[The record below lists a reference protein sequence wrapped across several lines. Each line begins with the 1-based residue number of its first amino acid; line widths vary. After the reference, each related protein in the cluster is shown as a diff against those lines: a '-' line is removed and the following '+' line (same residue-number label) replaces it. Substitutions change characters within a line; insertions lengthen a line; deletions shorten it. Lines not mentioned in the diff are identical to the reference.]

1 MKTMNRA
8 ALIAATCVFLLPL
21 AAQAEIRAGSVE
33 LSPFV
38 GYNIFENDQNLEDE
52 WLLGGR
58 IGYNFNQH
66 FGLEGV
72 VEYMSTNVDDR
83 SITSTE
89 EGQYGGSMDS
99 VDLTFYHLDAV
110 YHFMPD
116 EKFNPFVVAGFGGA
130 HYSPEIADGD
140 MAAFNFGV
148 GAKYSLT
155 ENIAIRVDLRD
166 YMVTE
171 VFQETYHNF
180 GATVGLT
187 FAFGGKANPAP
198 ERVVKREPKAAPA
211 AEEPVVILASEPKVK
226 ERVQA
231 VAAKAKVVV
240 LALDDIH
247 FNFDK
252 ATLKPEAKVI
262 LKENIQLLKKNRKAQ
277 IRIAGY
283 TSALG
288 AADYNKS
295 LSARRAKAVED
306 YLIEEGLVAPDR
318 LSTIG
323 YGEANADVYEAA
335 PKELY
340 SPAAKA
346 NMRVEFEIIVK

>member
-130 HYSPEIADGD
+130 HYSPEIADDD

-171 VFQETYHNF
+171 IFQETYHNF

-187 FAFGGKANPAP
+187 FAFGGKAKPAP
-198 ERVVKREPKAAPA
+198 ARVVESETILEPKPETKAASQ
-211 AEEPVVILASEPKVK
+211 AEEPVKVIAVEP
-226 ERVQA
+226 Q
-231 VAAKAKVVV
+231 VVV
-240 LALDDIH
+240 LEDVH
-247 FNFDK
+247 FAFDK
-252 ATLKPEAKVI
+252 ATLKPEAKRI
-262 LKENIQLLKKNRKAQ
+262 LKRDCEILRKNPKAQ

-283 TSALG
+283 TSEAG
-288 AADYNKS
+288 TDAYNQK
-295 LSARRAKAVED
+295 LSKQRAEAVKA
-306 YLIEEGLVAPDR
+306 YLVSEGLTGSRR
-318 LSTIG
+318 LVTIG
-323 YGEANADVYEAA
+323 YGEEDPVVHEAA
-335 PKELY
+335 PKSLY
-340 SPAAKA
+340 SKAAKA
-346 NMRVEFEIIVK
+346 NMRVLFEIVVQ